1 MSPGSSGMVSS
12 TKNSGAPG
20 AGSKT
25 EVTAGEMPLGP
36 WGPVAPSAPSAPSA
50 PGSPTAVV
58 YLQVQDRPQRHHF
71 EAMVIRFDLIVL
83 SSLRTTT

>member
-1 MSPGSSGMVSS
+1 MVPAPPLH
-12 TKNSGAPG
+12 TQRRGA
-20 AGSKT
+20 SR
-25 EVTAGEMPLGP
+25 
-36 WGPVAPSAPSAPSA
+36 
-50 PGSPTAVV
+50 TAVV